1 MASSGIYSFR
11 KQMPMTGLDP
21 PHRVSSPERE
31 EKVRSLMRGKEQGA
45 KGHEWL
51 KYSFGVGGDPL

>member
-1 MASSGIYSFR
+1 
-11 KQMPMTGLDP
+11 MPMTALDP